1 MMFIDSFRLE
11 ASCGLSP
18 FCERLTMKTI
28 KNAPIGLFDSGLGG
42 LTLLKEVRSFLPRE
56 DVIYFGDLAHVPYG
70 DRSLEEIEGFALDI
84 ISYLTSRNVK
94 AIIIACNTSSS
105 VLLDREFPESMIIQN
120 LIPSAISG
128 ALEVCV
134 NGKIGMIANPGTCAS
149 GAHEKVLKQA
159 NPSVEFHAMPCPK
172 LVPLIES
179 GHLDDSEMDEALAEY
194 LPPLV
199 DAGIDALIMG
209 CTHYPLAFNAIR
221 RHLPASIAIVD
232 PAQESVLALRN
243 TLLQQ
248 NLVRNDNGKPEYEF
262 ITSAHRDDFQTTV
275 EDYMSIQHAH
285 THTLNLWQSEHS
297 TVSAVQQSKS

>member
-1 MMFIDSFRLE
+1 
-11 ASCGLSP
+11 
-18 FCERLTMKTI
+18 MKTI

-84 ISYLTSRNVK
+84 ISYLNSRNVK

-105 VLLDREFPESMIIQN
+105 VLLNREFPESMIVQN

-128 ALEVCV
+128 ALDISA
-134 NGKIGMIANPGTCAS
+134 NGKIGMIANPGTCVS
-149 GAHEKVLKQA
+149 GAHERVLKQA
-159 NPSVEFHAMPCPK
+159 QPGQAQPGQAQPGQSNPSVEFHSMPCPK

-179 GHLDDSEMDEALAEY
+179 GHLDDSEMDAALNEY

-243 TLLQQ
+243 TLLQK

-262 ITSAHRDDFQTTV
+262 ITSAYRDDFKTTV
-275 EDYMSIQHAH
+275 EDYMSIQHAN
-285 THTLNLWQSEHS
+285 THVLNLWQSEHMAA
-297 TVSAVQQSKS
+297 SAVQQSNSPS